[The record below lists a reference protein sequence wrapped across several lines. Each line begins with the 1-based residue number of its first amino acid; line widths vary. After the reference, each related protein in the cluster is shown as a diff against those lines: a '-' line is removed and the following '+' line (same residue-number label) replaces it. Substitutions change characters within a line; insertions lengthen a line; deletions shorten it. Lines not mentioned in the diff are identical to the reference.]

1 MAGHSLQR
9 GFSAVELLITLFV
22 AVAFLATG
30 YQLYYSVIER
40 SGQARLRSIATN
52 VAYDNLR
59 FYAAKVTSPCTAT
72 SNPTPT
78 PTIPA
83 NSGLGSA
90 SITVTLT
97 CPFGTGNAITTVTV
111 RVGYGPASDQEFTEH
126 KIYATPNL

>member
-1 MAGHSLQR
+1 MAGHNLQQ

-22 AVAFLATG
+22 AAAFLATG

-59 FYAAKVTSPCTAT
+59 FYAAKVTAPCTST
-72 SNPTPT
+72 FSPTPT

-83 NSGLGSA
+83 NSGLGDA
-90 SITVTLT
+90 SITVYLT
-97 CPFGTGNAITTVTV
+97 CPFASNDITTVTV
-111 RVGYGPASDQEFTEH
+111 RVGYGPSSDKEFTEH

>member
-1 MAGHSLQR
+1 MAGHGLQQ

-22 AVAFLATG
+22 AAAFLVTG

-59 FYAAKVTSPCTAT
+59 FYAAKVTAPCTST

-83 NSGLGSA
+83 NSGLGDA
-90 SITVTLT
+90 SITVSLT
-97 CPFGTGNAITTVTV
+97 CPFGTSNNITTVTV
-111 RVGYGPASDQEFTEH
+111 QVGYGPASDKEFTEH
-126 KIYATPNL
+126 KIYATPSL